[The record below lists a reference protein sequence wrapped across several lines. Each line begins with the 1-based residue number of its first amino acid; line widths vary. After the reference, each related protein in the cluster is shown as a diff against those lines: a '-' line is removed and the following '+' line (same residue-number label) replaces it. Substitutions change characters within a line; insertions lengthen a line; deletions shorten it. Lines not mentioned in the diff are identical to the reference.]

1 MLVCLC
7 RGISD
12 REVREVVARGAT
24 TLREVGKA
32 CGAGIDCGSCRDLI
46 RTLIASCPS
55 RGCDPPGAA
64 AAPAAEDARLSG
76 G

>member
-7 RGISD
+7 RGVSD
-12 REVREVVARGAT
+12 RQVREVLARGAST
-24 TLREVGKA
+24 VREVGRA

-46 RTLIASCPS
+46 RTMIGSCAP
-55 RGCDPPGAA
+55 RGCEPPAAGAA
-64 AAPAAEDARLSG
+64 ASVESASVDG

>member
-7 RGISD
+7 RGVSD
-12 REVREVVARGAT
+12 REVREVLADGAT
-24 TLREVGKA
+24 TLREVAKA

-46 RTLIASCPS
+46 RTMIASCPA
-55 RGCDPPGAA
+55 RGCDPPA
-64 AAPAAEDARLSG
+64 AAPPAGEEARLSG

>member
-7 RGISD
+7 RGVSD
-12 REVREVVARGAT
+12 REVREVLAGGAT
-24 TLREVGKA
+24 TLRQVGKA

-46 RTLIASCPS
+46 RTMIASCPP

-64 AAPAAEDARLSG
+64 APAAEDANLSAG
-76 G
+76 